1 MSLRLWLQA
10 ARPRTLTGAAA
21 PVLVGLSSAWHESG
35 SLRLW
40 PALGCLLFA
49 LLMQIDANLFNDW
62 WDCRKGVDTR
72 VPRLGPVRLCAAGLI
87 PMRSMQRAV
96 VLVTVLSALVGLTLF
111 WHSFSLETQMPLGL
125 PAPLLM
131 LLTGAACLLSFAAYS
146 TFFSRLALGD
156 VLVVV
161 FFGLVPVV
169 CTCLLQDVAATP
181 SLWRQAFAVG
191 LATDALLVVNNYR
204 DREGDRLTG
213 KLTLCTLIGPRL
225 SRALYL
231 LWVWLLRRW
240 RRRVFI
246 SARCATPG
254 RPCCSS
260 FISRCTQVRGCAS
273 GAWGARRSTAC
284 WLRRHAIF
292 SSFPLFLRQY
302 FGEGLGQR
310 IVHQF
315 LPRDPSPVLRQL
327 TGHIRHRAAPD
338 FDAQQTV
345 RQTVADNVFGLHP
358 V

>member
-21 PVLVGLSSAWHESG
+21 PVIVGLSSAWHESG
-35 SLRLW
+35 SLRFW

-181 SLWRQAFAVG
+181 GLWRQAFAMG

-231 LWVWLLRRW
+231 LLGVAAAALAAESLHFGSLRHAWTPLLLLFYLALHTGAWLRLRRLEGTALNGVLAATAQGIF
-240 RRRVFI
+240 VFSLI
-246 SARCATPG
+246 LA
-254 RPCCSS
+254 
-260 FISRCTQVRGCAS
+260 
-273 GAWGARRSTAC
+273 
-284 WLRRHAIF
+284 AI
-292 SSFPLFLRQY
+292 LW
-302 FGEGLGQR
+302 
-310 IVHQF
+310 
-315 LPRDPSPVLRQL
+315 
-327 TGHIRHRAAPD
+327 
-338 FDAQQTV
+338 
-345 RQTVADNVFGLHP
+345 
-358 V
+358 

>member
-21 PVLVGLSSAWHESG
+21 PVLVGLAVAWHESA

-87 PMRSMQRAV
+87 PMRSMRRAV
-96 VLVTVLSALVGLTLF
+96 ALVTLLSALVGLTLF
-111 WHSFSLETQMPLGL
+111 AHSFSLEAPMPFGL
-125 PAPLLM
+125 PAPLVM

-181 SLWRQAFAVG
+181 RLWRLALAVG

-231 LWVWLLRRW
+231 LLGLAAAALAAGSFHFCTLRYAWTPLLLLIYLALHAGAW
-240 RRRVFI
+240 RRLCRLEGAALNGVLAETARNIFVFSLI
-246 SARCATPG
+246 LAATL
-254 RPCCSS
+254 
-260 FISRCTQVRGCAS
+260 
-273 GAWGARRSTAC
+273 W
-284 WLRRHAIF
+284 
-292 SSFPLFLRQY
+292 
-302 FGEGLGQR
+302 
-310 IVHQF
+310 
-315 LPRDPSPVLRQL
+315 
-327 TGHIRHRAAPD
+327 
-338 FDAQQTV
+338 
-345 RQTVADNVFGLHP
+345 
-358 V
+358 

>member
-1 MSLRLWLQA
+1 MSFKLWLQA

-21 PVLVGLSSAWHESG
+21 PVLVGLACAWHEIG

-96 VLVTVLSALVGLTLF
+96 ALVTVLSALVGLTLL
-111 WHSFSLETQMPLGL
+111 WHSFSLEAPMPLDL
-125 PAPLLM
+125 SAPLVM
-131 LLTGAACLLSFAAYS
+131 FLTGAACLLSFAAYS

-169 CTCLLQDVAATP
+169 CTCLLQDVAASP
-181 SLWRQAFAVG
+181 RLWRLALAVG
-191 LATDALLVVNNYR
+191 VATDALLVVNNYR

-213 KLTLCTLIGPRL
+213 KLTLCTLVGPRL

-231 LWVWLLRRW
+231 VLGLTAAALV
-240 RRRVFI
+240 
-246 SARCATPG
+246 AG
-254 RPCCSS
+254 S
-260 FISRCTQVRGCAS
+260 FEFCT
-273 GAWGARRSTAC
+273 
-284 WLRRHAIF
+284 LRHAWSPLLLLVYLALHARAWQRLCRLEGTALNGVLAETARNIF
-292 SSFPLFLRQY
+292 VFSLIL
-302 FGEGLGQR
+302 
-310 IVHQF
+310 
-315 LPRDPSPVLRQL
+315 
-327 TGHIRHRAAPD
+327 AAI
-338 FDAQQTV
+338 
-345 RQTVADNVFGLHP
+345 LW
-358 V
+358 

>member
-96 VLVTVLSALVGLTLF
+96 VLVTLLSALVGLTLF
-111 WHSFSLETQMPLGL
+111 WHAFSLEAPMPLGL

-181 SLWRQAFAVG
+181 GLWRQALAVG

-231 LWVWLLRRW
+231 LLGVAAAALAAESLHFCTLRHAWTPLLLLFYLALHTGAWLRLRRLEGTALNGVLAATA
-240 RRRVFI
+240 RNIFVFSLI
-246 SARCATPG
+246 LAATL
-254 RPCCSS
+254 
-260 FISRCTQVRGCAS
+260 
-273 GAWGARRSTAC
+273 W
-284 WLRRHAIF
+284 
-292 SSFPLFLRQY
+292 
-302 FGEGLGQR
+302 
-310 IVHQF
+310 
-315 LPRDPSPVLRQL
+315 
-327 TGHIRHRAAPD
+327 
-338 FDAQQTV
+338 
-345 RQTVADNVFGLHP
+345 
-358 V
+358 

>member
-21 PVLVGLSSAWHESG
+21 PVIVGLSSAWHESG

-96 VLVTVLSALVGLTLF
+96 VLVTLLSALVGLTLF
-111 WHSFSLETQMPLGL
+111 WHAFSLEAPMPLGL

-169 CTCLLQDVAATP
+169 CTCLLQDVAASP
-181 SLWRQAFAVG
+181 GLWRQAFAVG

-231 LWVWLLRRW
+231 LLGVAAAALAAESLHFSTLRHAWTPLLLLFYLALHAGAWLRLRRLEGKALNGVLAATA
-240 RRRVFI
+240 RNIFVFSLI
-246 SARCATPG
+246 LAATL
-254 RPCCSS
+254 
-260 FISRCTQVRGCAS
+260 
-273 GAWGARRSTAC
+273 W
-284 WLRRHAIF
+284 
-292 SSFPLFLRQY
+292 
-302 FGEGLGQR
+302 
-310 IVHQF
+310 
-315 LPRDPSPVLRQL
+315 
-327 TGHIRHRAAPD
+327 
-338 FDAQQTV
+338 
-345 RQTVADNVFGLHP
+345 
-358 V
+358 

>member
-21 PVLVGLSSAWHESG
+21 PVLVGLSCAWHESG

-96 VLVTVLSALVGLTLF
+96 VLVTLLSALVGLTLF
-111 WHSFSLETQMPLGL
+111 LHSFSLEAPMPLGL
-125 PAPLLM
+125 PAPLVM

-181 SLWRQAFAVG
+181 GLWRQALAVG

-231 LWVWLLRRW
+231 LLGVAAAALAAESLHFSTLRHAWAPLLLIFYLALHAGAWLRLRRLEGKALNGVLAATA
-240 RRRVFI
+240 RNIFVFSLI
-246 SARCATPG
+246 LAATL
-254 RPCCSS
+254 
-260 FISRCTQVRGCAS
+260 
-273 GAWGARRSTAC
+273 W
-284 WLRRHAIF
+284 
-292 SSFPLFLRQY
+292 
-302 FGEGLGQR
+302 
-310 IVHQF
+310 
-315 LPRDPSPVLRQL
+315 
-327 TGHIRHRAAPD
+327 
-338 FDAQQTV
+338 
-345 RQTVADNVFGLHP
+345 
-358 V
+358 